1 MNKWDLQ
8 HCIDLH
14 RTDIDLEEFSAALTL
29 QHVSRLIASGGSD
42 VQRPDLDLPLNLR
55 HLETFLARATEMAR
69 RSKRFEREWERLYRL
84 IPLLELAWEKGQA
97 LFQSDLTRAMADEEK
112 MEYLSEVDFAV
123 DCFARAAGR
132 NTYPHDPTLQAW
144 VTSGY
149 VLAWRRHFLTDED
162 VASYGN

>member
-1 MNKWDLQ
+1 MNIWDLQ

-42 VQRPDLDLPLNLR
+42 VQRPDLDLPLNPR
-55 HLETFLARATEMAR
+55 HLGAFLSRAIEMAR
-69 RSKRFEREWERLYRL
+69 RTKRFEREWERLYRL

-97 LFQSDLTRAMADEEK
+97 LFQSDLTRAMADEGE

-123 DCFARAAGR
+123 DCFAQAAAR

-149 VLAWRRHFLTDED
+149 MLAWRRHFLADED
-162 VASYGN
+162 ITS

>member
-1 MNKWDLQ
+1 MQ
-8 HCIDLH
+8 
-14 RTDIDLEEFSAALTL
+14 
-29 QHVSRLIASGGSD
+29 
-42 VQRPDLDLPLNLR
+42 
-55 HLETFLARATEMAR
+55 
-69 RSKRFEREWERLYRL
+69 
-84 IPLLELAWEKGQA
+84 LAWEKGQA

-112 MEYLSEVDFAV
+112 MEYLCEVDFAV
-123 DCFARAAGR
+123 DCFARATGR